1 LDKRFA
7 KQKRVYSQKRRVLK
21 TMNNFGLDIWS
32 NKNFIIEDGEIK
44 LNYKSMPSLLEI
56 VNTIRAKG
64 VKGPLILRFPHL
76 VKRQIKTLYNY
87 FEKAIEENDYKGSFH
102 AVFPLKVNQFPAAVA
117 AITSQGAKYNYGL
130 EAGSKAELI
139 LAMSKTIGSANI
151 TVNGFK
157 DEEMLTL
164 GFMAAHSGHNI
175 TITIEGL
182 NELETII
189 NVASKCN
196 LKVPNIGIRV
206 RLHSAGSG
214 IWAKSGGMDAKFG
227 LTSTEIIEAI
237 KLLKDA
243 KLLHKFTMIHFHIG
257 SQISD
262 IAPLKKALRE
272 AGNIYAELKKMQADA
287 LSSINIGGGLAV
299 EYDQHE
305 KSHAKNYSIDEFSS
319 SVVFLLGEI
328 MDRKNV
334 THPDIFTES
343 GRFIVA
349 SHAVLITPVLEL
361 FSQDYQEKLLHFK
374 DTNPPLIEELI
385 ELNRL
390 LNNANCIEYL
400 HDALDHMESLFTL
413 FDLGYID
420 LQDRSNAEI
429 LVHNI
434 IKKALYLKSSNPTN
448 ELEQLQIKLQERYL
462 INASVFQ
469 SLPDYWGLGQ
479 HFPVMPIH
487 HLNTPPLRAASLW
500 DITCDSDGEIGFNPE
515 KPLYLH
521 DVNINEEDYF
531 LGFFNVGAYQETL
544 GMNHNLFTH
553 PNEYTIAINDTGY
566 DIIDAVESKN
576 ILEILESIGYDKDE
590 ILNHLKNRLAN
601 AGFSTEKEK
610 NDTLLQL
617 ERFLHQNSYLRTT
630 T

>member
-1 LDKRFA
+1 L
-7 KQKRVYSQKRRVLK
+7 
-21 TMNNFGLDIWS
+21 NNFGLDIWA

-44 LNYKSMPSLLEI
+44 LNYKSMPSLLDI
-56 VNTIRAKG
+56 TKQIRAKD
-64 VKGPLILRFPHL
+64 VKGPIILRFPHL
-76 VKRQIKTLYNY
+76 INRQIKTLYNY
-87 FEKAIEENDYKGSFH
+87 FEKAIDENNYKGNFN
-102 AVFPLKVNQFPAAVA
+102 AVFPLKVNQFPAVVD
-117 AITSQGAKYNYGL
+117 AISSQGEKYNYGL

-139 LAMSKTIGSANI
+139 IAMSKTPQNAHI

-164 GFMAAHSGHNI
+164 GFIAAQSGQKI

-189 NVASKCN
+189 NVAAKSK

-206 RLHSAGSG
+206 RLHSTGSG

-237 KLLKDA
+237 SLLKDA
-243 KLLHKFTMIHFHIG
+243 NLLHKLTMIHFHIG
-257 SQISD
+257 SQMSD
-262 IAPLKKALRE
+262 IAPIKKALRE
-272 AGNIYAELKKMQADA
+272 AGNIYAELKKMGADA

-299 EYDQHE
+299 EYDQHI
-305 KSHAKNYSIDEFSS
+305 KSNARNYSIDEFSS

-328 MDRKNV
+328 MNAKNV
-334 THPDIFTES
+334 SHPDIFTES
-343 GRFIVA
+343 GRFVVA
-349 SHAVLITPVLEL
+349 SHTILITPVLEL
-361 FSQDYQEKLLHFK
+361 FSQDYQEQLLNFK
-374 DTNPPLIEELI
+374 EKNPPLIEELI

-448 ELEQLQIKLQERYL
+448 ELEVLQTKLQERYL

-487 HLNTPPLRAASLW
+487 YLNTTPLRAASLW
-500 DITCDSDGEIGFNPE
+500 DITCDSDGEICFNPD

-521 DVNINEEDYF
+521 DVNLDEEDYF
-531 LGFFNVGAYQETL
+531 LAFFNVGAYQETL

-553 PNEYTIAINDTGY
+553 PNEYTITITDTGY
-566 DIIDAVESKN
+566 KISNAIESKS
-576 ILEILESIGYDKDE
+576 ILEILKSIGYDGDIIVTK
-590 ILNHLKNRLAN
+590 LNEELEKSE
-601 AGFSTEKEK
+601 FITEKEK
-610 NDTLLQL
+610 SDTLATLKKL
-617 ERFLHQNSYLRTT
+617 LNQNGYLRTT
-630 T
+630 N

>member
-1 LDKRFA
+1 MK
-7 KQKRVYSQKRRVLK
+7 
-21 TMNNFGLDIWS
+21 NFGLDIWA

-44 LNYKSMPSLLEI
+44 LNYKSMPSLLDI
-56 VNTIRAKG
+56 TKKIREDD
-64 VKGPLILRFPHL
+64 VKGPIILRFPHL
-76 VKRQIKTLYNY
+76 INRQIQTLYNY
-87 FEKAIEENDYKGSFH
+87 FEKAIEENNYQGNFK
-102 AVFPLKVNQFPAAVA
+102 AVFPLKVNQLPAVVD
-117 AITSQGAKYNYGL
+117 AISSEGKKYNYGL

-139 LAMSKTIGSANI
+139 IAMSETPHNANI

-157 DEEMLTL
+157 DEEMVRLS
-164 GFMAAHSGHNI
+164 FIAAQSGHNI
-175 TITIEGL
+175 TVTIEGL

-189 NVASKCN
+189 SVASKCN

-214 IWAKSGGMDAKFG
+214 LWAKSGGMDAKFG

-237 KLLKDA
+237 KLLKGA
-243 KLLHKFTMIHFHIG
+243 NLLNKLTMIHFHIG
-257 SQISD
+257 SQMSD
-262 IAPLKKALRE
+262 IAPIKKALRE
-272 AGNIYAELKKMQADA
+272 AGNIYAELKKMGADA

-299 EYDQHE
+299 EYDQHI
-305 KSHAKNYSIDEFSS
+305 KANARNYSIDEFSS
-319 SVVFLLGEI
+319 SVVFLLGEV
-328 MDRKNV
+328 MDAKGV
-334 THPDIFTES
+334 AHPDIFTES
-343 GRFIVA
+343 GRFVVA
-349 SHAVLITPVLEL
+349 SHAILITPVLEL
-361 FSQDYQEKLLHFK
+361 FSQDYQEQLLDFK
-374 DTNPPLIEELI
+374 KENPPLIEELI

-448 ELEQLQIKLQERYL
+448 ELETLQIKLQERYL
-462 INASVFQ
+462 INASIFQ

-487 HLNTPPLRAASLW
+487 HLNTTPLRAASLW

-521 DVNINEEDYF
+521 DVNLDAEEYF

-553 PNEYTIAINDTGY
+553 PNEYTIIVNDIGYEITNAI
-566 DIIDAVESKN
+566 ESKN
-576 ILEILESIGYDKDE
+576 ILQILESIGYDGNNIVTK
-590 ILNHLKNRLAN
+590 LNLELENSQ
-601 AGFSTEKEK
+601 FITEQEK
-610 NDTLLQL
+610 SDTLAILKKL
-617 ERFLHQNSYLRTT
+617 LSQNGYLRTT
-630 T
+630 N

>member
-1 LDKRFA
+1 
-7 KQKRVYSQKRRVLK
+7 
-21 TMNNFGLDIWS
+21 MNNFGLNIWA

-56 VNTIRAKG
+56 TNTIRSNN
-64 VKGPLILRFPHL
+64 VKGPLLLRFPHL

-87 FEKAIEENDYKGSFH
+87 FQKAIDENDYKGEFN
-102 AVFPLKVNQFPAAVA
+102 AVFPLKVNQFPALVN
-117 AITSQGAKYNYGL
+117 AITKQGQEYNYGL

-139 LAMSKTIGSANI
+139 LAMSKTPKGANI

-164 GFMAAHSGHNI
+164 GFIAAHSGHNI

-189 NVASKCN
+189 AVAEKST
-196 LKVPNIGIRV
+196 LEVPNIGIRV

-227 LTSTEIIEAI
+227 LTSTEIIEAVA
-237 KLLKDA
+237 LLKNADLLD
-243 KLLHKFTMIHFHIG
+243 KLSMIHFHIG
-257 SQISD
+257 SQMSD

-272 AGNIYAELKKMQADA
+272 AGNIYAELKKMGAES

-305 KSHAKNYSIDEFSS
+305 KAHARNYSIDEFSS

-328 MDRKNV
+328 MDAKNV
-334 THPDIFTES
+334 DHPDIFTES
-343 GRFIVA
+343 GRFIAA
-349 SHAVLITPVLEL
+349 SHAVLIAPVLEL
-361 FSQDYQEKLLHFK
+361 FSQDYQEKLLNFK
-374 DTNPPLIEELI
+374 ENNPPLIEELR

-390 LNNANCIEYL
+390 LTNANCIEYL

-434 IKKALYLKSSNPTN
+434 IKKALYLKSANPTN

-469 SLPDYWGLGQ
+469 SLPDYWGIGQ

-487 HLNTPPLRAASLW
+487 HLNTTPLRAASLW
-500 DITCDSDGEIGFNPE
+500 DITCDSDGEIGFDPQ

-521 DVNINEEDYF
+521 DVNIDEGDYF

-544 GMNHNLFTH
+544 GMQHNLFTH
-553 PNEYTIAINDTGY
+553 PNEYTIDIHETGY
-566 DIIDAVESKN
+566 EITDYVESKN
-576 ILEILESIGYDKDE
+576 ILDILESIGYNKDE
-590 ILNHLKNRLAN
+590 ILNKLKSDVEKSS
-601 AGFSTEKEK
+601 FITEKEK
-610 NDTLLQL
+610 SDTLTKL
-617 ERFLHQNSYLRTT
+617 ETFLDQNGYLRTT
-630 T
+630 N

>member
-1 LDKRFA
+1 
-7 KQKRVYSQKRRVLK
+7 LK
-21 TMNNFGLDIWS
+21 NFGLDIWA

-44 LNYKSMPSLLEI
+44 LNYKSMPSLLQITKEI
-56 VNTIRAKG
+56 RSQD
-64 VKGPLILRFPHL
+64 VKGPIILRFPHL
-76 VKRQIKTLYNY
+76 INRQITTLYNY
-87 FEKAIEENDYKGSFH
+87 FEKAIHENEYQGKFH
-102 AVFPLKVNQFPAAVA
+102 AVFPLKVNQFPAVVDAV
-117 AITSQGAKYNYGL
+117 TTQGERYNYGL

-139 LAMSKTIGSANI
+139 IAMSNTPKNAHI

-164 GFMAAHSGHNI
+164 GFIAAQSGQNI

-189 NVASKCN
+189 NVAAKSK

-237 KLLKDA
+237 SLLKDA
-243 KLLHKFTMIHFHIG
+243 QLLHKLTMIHFHIG
-257 SQISD
+257 SQMSD
-262 IAPLKKALRE
+262 IAPIKKALRE
-272 AGNIYAELKKMQADA
+272 AGNIYAELKKMGADA

-299 EYDQHE
+299 EYDQHI
-305 KSHAKNYSIDEFSS
+305 KSNARNYSIDEFSS

-328 MDRKNV
+328 MNAKNV
-334 THPDIFTES
+334 SHPDIFTES
-343 GRFIVA
+343 GRFVVA
-349 SHAVLITPVLEL
+349 SHAILITPVLEL
-361 FSQDYQEKLLHFK
+361 FSQDYQEQLLNFK
-374 DTNPPLIEELI
+374 EKNPPLIEELI

-448 ELEQLQIKLQERYL
+448 ELEVLQTKLQERYL

-487 HLNTPPLRAASLW
+487 HLNTTPLRAASLW
-500 DITCDSDGEIGFNPE
+500 DITCDSDGEICFNPD

-521 DVNINEEDYF
+521 DVNLDEEDYF
-531 LGFFNVGAYQETL
+531 LAFFNVGAYQETL

-553 PNEYTIAINDTGY
+553 PNEYTITINDTDY
-566 DIIDAVESKN
+566 EISNAIESKS
-576 ILEILESIGYDKDE
+576 ILEILKSIGYDGDIIVRK
-590 ILNHLKNRLAN
+590 LNEELKKSE
-601 AGFSTEKEK
+601 FITEKEK
-610 NDTLLQL
+610 SDTLATLKKL
-617 ERFLHQNSYLRTT
+617 LNQNGYLRTT
-630 T
+630 N

>member
-1 LDKRFA
+1 
-7 KQKRVYSQKRRVLK
+7 
-21 TMNNFGLDIWS
+21 MNNFGLNIWS

-44 LNYKSMPSLLEI
+44 LNFKCMPSLLDITNEI
-56 VNTIRAKG
+56 RSHD
-64 VKGPLILRFPHL
+64 VKGPMILRFPHL
-76 VKRQIKTLYNY
+76 VQRQIRTLYSYFWQAIKENNY
-87 FEKAIEENDYKGSFH
+87 NGKFY
-102 AVFPLKVNQFPAAVA
+102 AVFPLKVNQFPS
-117 AITSQGAKYNYGL
+117 AIEAIITKGKDYNYGL

-139 LAMSKTIGSANI
+139 LAMSQTSKEANI

-157 DEEMLTL
+157 DKEMLTL
-164 GFMAAHSGHNI
+164 AFIAAQSGHNI
-175 TITIEGL
+175 TVTIEGL
-182 NELETII
+182 NELKSII
-189 NVASKCN
+189 DITRTSS
-196 LKVPNIGIRV
+196 LKIPNIGIRV
-206 RLHSAGSG
+206 RLHSVGSG

-237 KLLKDA
+237 NLLKNA
-243 KLLHKFTMIHFHIG
+243 KLLHKLNMIHFHIG
-257 SQISD
+257 SQMSD

-272 AGNIYAELKKMQADA
+272 AGNIYAELKKMGANS

-299 EYDQHE
+299 EYDQHIQ
-305 KSHAKNYSIDEFSS
+305 SNSRNYSIDEFSS

-328 MDRKNV
+328 MDAKDV
-334 THPDIFTES
+334 KHPDIFTES
-343 GRFIVA
+343 GRYIAA

-361 FSQDYQEKLLHFK
+361 FSQDYQEKLLNFK
-374 DTNPPLIEELI
+374 ENNPPLIKELQ

-448 ELEQLQIKLQERYL
+448 ELEQLQTKLQERYL

-487 HLNTPPLRAASLW
+487 HLNITPLRAASLW
-500 DITCDSDGEIGFNPE
+500 DITCDSDGEIGFNPQ

-521 DVNINEEDYF
+521 DVNLDEEDYF
-531 LGFFNVGAYQETL
+531 LAFFNVGAYQETL

-553 PNEYTIAINDTGY
+553 PNEYTINISDTNY
-566 DIIDAVESKN
+566 TITNEIESKSILN
-576 ILEILESIGYDKDE
+576 ILHSIGYEKEE
-590 ILNHLKNRLAN
+590 ILNKLKTDLLSSN
-601 AGFSTEKEK
+601 FITEKEK
-610 NDTLLQL
+610 SDTLSQL
-617 ERFLHQNSYLRTT
+617 ETFLKQNGYLRTT
-630 T
+630 N